1 MKAFFR
7 LQDHRRA
14 YKSSDIRLSDVVAVS
29 ETLSAAGEWYV
40 NVTLRQ
46 GTEHQMGTSD
56 LRQLGKWR
64 DELMYALEQDAKPAQ
79 MAATANLDPLCSATL
94 KAQGLPY
101 PRTCPV
107 HGLGPC
113 PTIRAEEA
121 TGD

>member
-1 MKAFFR
+1 MKAFFKLTDNR
-7 LQDHRRA
+7 CDRVSVSVRVA
-14 YKSSDIRLSDVVAVS
+14 EIVGVSDPQSDRHDWIVVVHMRSGGAFTMS
-29 ETLSAAGEWYV
+29 GDINTIY
-40 NVTLRQ
+40 RQ
-46 GTEHQMGTSD
+46 
-56 LRQLGKWR
+56 R
-64 DELMYALEQDAKPAQ
+64 DELMYALEQDAKPVQA
-79 MAATANLDPLCSATL
+79 AATANLDPLCSATL

>member
-1 MKAFFR
+1 MANAFFK
-7 LQDHRRA
+7 LTDHR
-14 YKSSDIRLSDVVAVS
+14 YGGGGGVFVRLSEIASVSDPSSNNAVTVTMRNGVVHVFGSSNMTDVYR
-29 ETLSAAGEWYV
+29 E
-40 NVTLRQ
+40 
-46 GTEHQMGTSD
+46 
-56 LRQLGKWR
+56 R
-64 DELMYALEQDAKPAQ
+64 DKLMYALEQDAKPVQ
-79 MAATANLDPLCSATL
+79 TAATTNLDPLCSATL